1 MQAKQFFEIMQAKG
15 NDVNYCSKK
24 VEEFFNRVASTTVLR
39 RYGEYVRAACKKKK
53 NTRNFQLR
61 DNKSQ

>member
-1 MQAKQFFEIMQAKG
+1 
-15 NDVNYCSKK
+15 
-24 VEEFFNRVASTTVLR
+24 LR

-61 DNKSQ
+61 DNKSQWLTITKNLIASCTVKWQTMKAQ